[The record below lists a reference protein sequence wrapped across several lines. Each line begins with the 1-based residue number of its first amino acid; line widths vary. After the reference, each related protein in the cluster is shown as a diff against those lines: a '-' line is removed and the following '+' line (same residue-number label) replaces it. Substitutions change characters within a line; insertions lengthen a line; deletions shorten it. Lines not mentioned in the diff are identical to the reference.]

1 MELTLTLQKCVLLHQ
16 QNPGSDSVS
25 LMGPMLK
32 DWQFNKKANITS
44 EMAGCFSEVEKG
56 LPGATVEGQEIRGRQ
71 SPPYG
76 VPGWAPGCELLGDSF
91 QDAMYI
97 GVDR

>member
-1 MELTLTLQKCVLLHQ
+1 
-16 QNPGSDSVS
+16 
-25 LMGPMLK
+25 MGPMLK

-56 LPGATVEGQEIRGRQ
+56 LEAGVPGVRMEGQGDPSATVEGQEIRGRQ

>member
-1 MELTLTLQKCVLLHQ
+1 M
-16 QNPGSDSVS
+16 
-25 LMGPMLK
+25 
-32 DWQFNKKANITS
+32 
-44 EMAGCFSEVEKG
+44 
-56 LPGATVEGQEIRGRQ
+56 GQEIRGGQ